1 MTELDCVDEWL
12 ALPDLAERLGTD
24 VGRVRQLVRDRTV
37 VGVKRGPR
45 SIFSV
50 PALFL
55 VPATLANPANALTEE
70 AVGGAGAPDVIVTSL
85 PGTISVLTDNGFTDS
100 DIIAW
105 LFQVDSTMGCQPI
118 AALREG
124 RKSEVRRTAQT
135 LA

>member
-1 MTELDCVDEWL
+1 MREIDCVDEWL
-12 ALPDLAERLGTD
+12 ALPDLADRLGTD
-24 VGRVRQLVRDRTV
+24 VGRVRQMVGDRTV

-55 VPATLANPANALTEE
+55 VPAVLANPANELTEE
-70 AVGGAGAPDVIVTSL
+70 AVGGADAPDVVVSSL
-85 PGTISVLTDNGFTDS
+85 PGTISVLTDSGFSDA
-100 DIIAW
+100 DIITW
-105 LFQVDSTMGCQPI
+105 LFEVDPTMGCQPI

-124 RKSEVRRTAQT
+124 RKTEVRRTAQA